1 MRKQN
6 HWKRNQKIA
15 VLAAGSL
22 LAQCVGVGIP
32 VRAEIKHVEVSEGMT
47 WERATASD
55 AERIETNIAS
65 DEDKTENIDN
75 PSDSIEILEKATLEK
90 ATPAQ
95 AERIASISLLASPG
109 NLWENWP
116 ETTDFPGDGTE
127 EVPYQINSLSRLL
140 GFSRSVAEGNSYE
153 GQFFELTRDLDLG
166 GLNLNHGS
174 WNPIG
179 WYQNAEEMDGEIACG
194 FRGTF
199 DGAGHTIKGLKIADA
214 SRKLVNAGLF
224 GWIDGGTVKNLEI
237 KAANISGEGNM
248 GILAGRITGNA
259 VIYNVKVSGFVHG
272 ETGNAGGLAA
282 VLEGD
287 GERVTVENCRAENV
301 VVNSEGQ
308 DSFTGGIA
316 GAAKEADL
324 VDCLVSTQNG
334 TADRIRGKGYVGG
347 MAGVMEDANL
357 YNSYV
362 NGTIGGNGS
371 RAAGGIVGK
380 YQGGS
385 IVMARMAGEVA
396 RTYQGTAAR
405 EGTFVGTRDW
415 ADVFTYGIEKGDN
428 LAYLF
433 TNSSSKAKHVFGS
446 VIDGDNIFMENAHIG
461 YWTDHETRYTTI
473 SGEMEKRNP
482 ERYFYE
488 ELEDG
493 IRSIITRR
501 LGNEFSASG
510 AAEDLRFRLDH
521 FAPGYQG
528 EPVEG
533 YLLSV
538 PRIDA
543 RNSNGTYDTDV
554 AVLTAMPGS
563 NQSYYRSID
572 KDHVAAVAPGVAV
585 TVVTAP
591 KNDEE
596 NRYQM
601 VVDEKEPG
609 GVLPP
614 TYLDDNGQIQPMNYV
629 SGGSYTFQMPSRDTE
644 INVRYQKVTTRI
656 QITPSD
662 MIFHVVQTRSG
673 DRKNPDVCT
682 EVRTGEGVL
691 IARYLNDVPD
701 QSVEIQPVRIHG
713 EHNSAGDTISRTMKW
728 MVDDADLLQLAAEE
742 GYTTEDARIIP
753 RISSSFI
760 QNIRKK
766 QIKAQ
771 ADSQYQEPIS
781 ATIYKTSGVVTAMT
795 DPDYSV
801 GNQPVYGNC
810 RVHVTFQIK
819 DQTTRRVEGLDL
831 NKRNLNFTI
840 TRVLSGDR
848 KAPQEKY
855 LCTGDTVLSA
865 SLIPEQPFYQN
876 VTWKDQE
883 NGKNLRLS
891 SMGTH
896 GEECKVTVRY
906 DEKGQEHPA
915 WIQNVVNAD
924 DQKWQEDTYGKRSG
938 GASYSE
944 TVTATSEDQTHGVI
958 TAQCQVTVNFR
969 TLDQTVVY
977 PESVAITPGQ
987 ISFDLHVKK
996 TGTRYAPVRV
1006 NQGFEPIQAAGI
1018 VKPVFSVD
1026 ERPEGYHDQ
1035 VQWSLS
1041 DDQCISVDSSGKLSP
1056 KPEALWITE
1065 LLDGTA
1071 YGAVKED
1078 QKTVWLTAKTV
1089 DQGLEAK
1096 IPVTLKLTVENQVQ
1110 PIRSSTGGSSSG
1122 SSGGSSTRSSSG
1134 TTVSG
1139 TKNATSSV
1147 LPSYVVTGKWIQ
1159 NAAGKWLFTDQKRTY
1174 VNEWAA
1180 VHNPYADTS
1189 KGQSAFDWFRFDKDG
1204 FMVTGWFTDKDGNRY
1219 YLSPVSDGT
1228 QGRMVTGWHT
1238 IDGRSYYFQEESN
1251 GTRGALREVQ

>member
-55 AERIETNIAS
+55 ASVLPDDGAW
-65 DEDKTENIDN
+65 IDG
-75 PSDSIEILEKATLEK
+75 EKATLEK

-95 AERIASISLLASPG
+95 AERIASISLLASSG

-116 ETTDFPGDGTE
+116 ETMDFPGDGTE
-127 EVPYQINSLSRLL
+127 EAPYQINSLSRLL

-179 WYQNAEEMDGEIACG
+179 WYQNAEEMDGEITCG

-237 KAANISGEGNM
+237 KAANISGEGNL

-347 MAGVMEDANL
+347 MVGVMEDANL

-433 TNSSSKAKHVFGS
+433 TNSASKAKHVFGS
-446 VIDGDNIFMENAHIG
+446 VIDGDNIG

-662 MIFHVVQTRSG
+662 MTFHVVQTRSG

-760 QNIRKK
+760 QNILKK

-781 ATIYKTSGVVTAMT
+781 TTIYKTSGVVTAMT

-924 DQKWQEDTYGKRSG
+924 DQKWQEDPYGKRVG

-969 TLDQTVVY
+969 TLDQTVVH

-1006 NQGFEPIQAAGI
+1006 NQGFEPIRAAGI

-1078 QKTVWLTAKTV
+1078 RKTIWLTAKTV

-1110 PIRSSTGGSSSG
+1110 PIRSSTGGSSRG

-1228 QGRMVTGWHT
+1228 QGRMVTGWQT